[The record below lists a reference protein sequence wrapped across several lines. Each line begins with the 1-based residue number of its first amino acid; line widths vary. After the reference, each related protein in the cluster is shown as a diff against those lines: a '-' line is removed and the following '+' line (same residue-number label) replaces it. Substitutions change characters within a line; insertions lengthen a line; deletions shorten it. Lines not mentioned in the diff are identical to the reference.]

1 MSLNNNLLPSDS
13 SLQSSLHHAY
23 DILEGAIEEWITK
36 KNVLQMQ
43 LTELE
48 SDNKS
53 LRSVLSKYQAT
64 FSEAQHNLTEEHN
77 RRVAAETQ
85 LADERKKRSAVETQ
99 LDKERSQNVQ
109 LRKEVKELQ
118 SKQVFISQSSR
129 DKEYIDIMHQYLA
142 EVDIFD
148 HFKERGYY
156 DDKFFEAVL
165 DLLDKMDKVKLTREN
180 EQMRTQQ
187 QSWRE
192 SEEYKAE
199 IAKYEKASKQKISVD
214 QVKEGLKKILQRFT
228 SVSELSNF
236 IYHLND
242 MLRKT
247 AWDMVSLD
255 IIDDM
260 TTLFNQSQQK
270 QPTTINYNAPVTNNG
285 TMNGDVNNNT
295 SKS

>member
-1 MSLNNNLLPSDS
+1 MNLNNNLLPSDS
-13 SLQSSLHHAY
+13 GLQQAY
-23 DILEGAIEEWITK
+23 DRLGVAIEEWIVK

-43 LTELE
+43 LAKLE
-48 SDNKS
+48 SDYKS
-53 LRSVLSKYQAT
+53 LQSQFRSLHDTYVKTESQLEAERSKR
-64 FSEAQHNLTEEHN
+64 L
-77 RRVAAETQ
+77 
-85 LADERKKRSAVETQ
+85 AVEKQ
-99 LDKERSQNVQ
+99 LDKEQSQNVRLQ
-109 LRKEVKELQ
+109 KEVEELQ
-118 SKQVFISQSSR
+118 STKVFISHSSR
-129 DKEYIDIMHQYLA
+129 DKEDIDIMSQYLA

-187 QSWRE
+187 ESWRE

-236 IYHLND
+236 IYRLNEV
-242 MLRKT
+242 LRKT
-247 AWDMVSLD
+247 AWDTVSPD

-260 TTLFNQSQQK
+260 TTLFNKSQQK

>member
-1 MSLNNNLLPSDS
+1 MKLNNNLLPSDS
-13 SLQSSLHHAY
+13 GLQQAY
-23 DILEGAIEEWITK
+23 DRLGVAIEEWIVK

-43 LTELE
+43 LAKLE
-48 SDNKS
+48 SDYKS
-53 LRSVLSKYQAT
+53 LQSQFRSLHDTYVKTESQLEAERSKR
-64 FSEAQHNLTEEHN
+64 L
-77 RRVAAETQ
+77 
-85 LADERKKRSAVETQ
+85 AVEKQ
-99 LDKERSQNVQ
+99 LDKEQSQNVRLQ
-109 LRKEVKELQ
+109 KEVEELQ
-118 SKQVFISQSSR
+118 STKVFISHSSR
-129 DKEYIDIMHQYLA
+129 DKEDIDIMHQYLS

-156 DDKFFEAVL
+156 DDKFFKAVL

-187 QSWRE
+187 ESWRE

-199 IAKYEKASKQKISVD
+199 IAKYEKASKQKISID

-247 AWDMVSLD
+247 AWDTVSLD

-285 TMNGDVNNNT
+285 TLNGDVNNNT